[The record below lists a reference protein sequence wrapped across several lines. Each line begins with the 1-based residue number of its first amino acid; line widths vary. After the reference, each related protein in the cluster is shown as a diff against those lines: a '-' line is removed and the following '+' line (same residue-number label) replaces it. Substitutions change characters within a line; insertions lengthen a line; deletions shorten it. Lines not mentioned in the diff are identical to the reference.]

1 MSADRIVP
9 RTQQGRIQ
17 DFKLGRG
24 GAHLKKLR
32 RAEGGAKIFGV
43 FRVKNTILRQKI
55 IFFQILGTPP
65 LDPPLLSTVW
75 LLWFVVSL
83 WLSTTFPVRR
93 LGYYDRCLHFPFSPP
108 TICQSPSTHWKRK
121 PPLSSCRALW
131 LTSKTLGLT
140 ALFGPLLHGV
150 CLGRVFVPT
159 LSSWSGLK
167 TIRPYENPAL
177 NKCGLSWFGLSWYGL
192 G

>member
-1 MSADRIVP
+1 MFLNCWFSPIFRQRITAVVMMS
-9 RTQQGRIQ
+9 TS
-17 DFKLGRG
+17 F
-24 GAHLKKLR
+24 
-32 RAEGGAKIFGV
+32 
-43 FRVKNTILRQKI
+43 
-55 IFFQILGTPP
+55 
-65 LDPPLLSTVW
+65 
-75 LLWFVVSL
+75 
-83 WLSTTFPVRR
+83 
-93 LGYYDRCLHFPFSPP
+93 YDRCLHFLFSPP
-108 TICQSPSTHWKRK
+108 TIYQSPSTHWKRTSLPADHIPVTFNTLKENFSPRRPYTSRLQHTERELLSPPTIYQSPSTHWKRK
-121 PPLSSCRALW
+121 PPLSSCRALRI
-131 LTSKTLGLT
+131 TSKALGLT

>member
-1 MSADRIVP
+1 VSADRIVP

-65 LDPPLLSTVW
+65 GSAHDLEYLQTNDDGKSSVHLSAILRFDFFLPLVVCSHILHTVVPITVP
-75 LLWFVVSL
+75 L
-83 WLSTTFPVRR
+83 
-93 LGYYDRCLHFPFSPP
+93 
-108 TICQSPSTHWKRK
+108 QSSR
-121 PPLSSCRALW
+121 
-131 LTSKTLGLT
+131 TS
-140 ALFGPLLHGV
+140 
-150 CLGRVFVPT
+150 
-159 LSSWSGLK
+159 
-167 TIRPYENPAL
+167 
-177 NKCGLSWFGLSWYGL
+177 
-192 G
+192 